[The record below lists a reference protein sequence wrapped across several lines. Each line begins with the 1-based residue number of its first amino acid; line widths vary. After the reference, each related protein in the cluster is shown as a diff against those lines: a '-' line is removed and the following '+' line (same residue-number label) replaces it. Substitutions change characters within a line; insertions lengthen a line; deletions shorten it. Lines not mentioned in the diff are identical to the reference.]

1 MAGEFM
7 LNPRYNSVYI
17 YMYIYMYDAALPVSP
32 HPPPIWG
39 MALQVQGWGWSPV
52 AGGIQESI
60 DMYELI

>member
-17 YMYIYMYDAALPVSP
+17 YIYTYMYIYIDIYDAALPVSP
-32 HPPPIWG
+32 HPLLIWG

-52 AGGIQESI
+52 AGGFRN
-60 DMYELI
+60 L